1 MIRPWTEAFGLM
13 KREQMRNVELVVFK
27 FSVLFE
33 MGPKFNRQINKNVS
47 PIGECRH
54 S

>member
-1 MIRPWTEAFGLM
+1 MIRPWTEAFGLE

-27 FSVLFE
+27 YSVLFE
-33 MGPKFNRQINKNVS
+33 MDPKFNRQINKNIS
-47 PIGECRH
+47 PIVEFRH